1 MIAHNQKMKEYLIS
15 QGFAPDKVGTLDIF
29 DYLYDGKTEK
39 KEGISGTLSVAGNL
53 APAKSGYIYQLGE
66 LAKDFHVNLYGNNF
80 DKNRHFDHVTYK
92 GSFLPEELPLKIE
105 GDFGLIWDG
114 PSAKTC
120 EGNTG
125 NYLRYNNPHKTSLY
139 LASGIPVIVW
149 KESAM
154 ADFVLKNQV
163 GYVIDNLEEIN
174 AIYRDLNED
183 EYREIKNNTLKIAEK
198 LKSGYYFKKALNQYL
213 QQDL

>member
-1 MIAHNQKMKEYLIS
+1 
-15 QGFAPDKVGTLDIF
+15 
-29 DYLYDGKTEK
+29 
-39 KEGISGTLSVAGNL
+39 
-53 APAKSGYIYQLGE
+53 
-66 LAKDFHVNLYGNNF
+66 
-80 DKNRHFDHVTYK
+80 
-92 GSFLPEELPLKIE
+92 
-105 GDFGLIWDG
+105 
-114 PSAKTC
+114 
-120 EGNTG
+120 
-125 NYLRYNNPHKTSLY
+125 
-139 LASGIPVIVW
+139 
-149 KESAM
+149 M